1 MSVRPLLPAMFP
13 PRSENIFEKKTEEP
27 LLFKRFYC
35 IINYKNSLR
44 ESVHKGVFRTDEKH
58 LEKRSRQEPDHRRHS
73 RRLVRQRR
81 RAALDR
87 NAGQTLRSQQKHGF
101 TRSFRAARSRDRQA
115 RTRQGHPGDRT
126 ALQTPR
132 RSDRLRPALH
142 EPFWGEFTR
151 GIEDEL
157 REHADVTFRQTSLV
171 ESFLWTGEEIP
182 EHIRRGGLLL
192 LGTASEEF
200 VRRIRQSRIPF
211 ALVFDANP
219 AGKYPFFSVD
229 LEPAIDEIVARFA
242 RAGCS
247 RVAYIGTEGDHNMG
261 RENIN
266 RRKHRLF
273 NAALERHGL
282 PVLPELHSDCLHFM
296 RCGYRAIRELLEK
309 HRAPDAVFFASD
321 VLAPGGYKAL
331 HEAGLHVPEDVVAA
345 GCDNLEIGDYVVPPL
360 TTIEFDR
367 YGIGRAAASGL
378 VARLHGRES
387 IPSRFFPAA
396 IVNRESFPIQHS

>member
-1 MSVRPLLPAMFP
+1 MRSISKSEAVRNLIIEDIHAGWYASGDVLPSIETLAK
-13 PRSENIFEKKTEEP
+13 RFEVSKNTVSLALSGLREAGIVRLEHGKATRVTGQ
-27 LLFKRFYC
+27 LFKRHVEVIVY
-35 IINYKNSLR
+35 
-44 ESVHKGVFRTDEKH
+44 
-58 LEKRSRQEPDHRRHS
+58 
-73 RRLVRQRR
+73 
-81 RAALDR
+81 
-87 NAGQTLRSQQKHGF
+87 GQY
-101 TRSFRAARSRDRQA
+101 
-115 RTRQGHPGDRT
+115 
-126 ALQTPR
+126 
-132 RSDRLRPALH
+132 PALH
-142 EPFWGEFTR
+142 DPFWGEFTR
-151 GIEDEL
+151 VIGDEL

-171 ESFLWTGEEIP
+171 ESFLWTWEEIP
-182 EHIRRGGLLL
+182 EHIRRGCLLL
-192 LGTASEEF
+192 LGTASEEV

-266 RRKHRLF
+266 RSKHRLF

-331 HEAGLHVPEDVVAA
+331 HEAGLRVPEDVVAA

>member
-1 MSVRPLLPAMFP
+1 M
-13 PRSENIFEKKTEEP
+13 
-27 LLFKRFYC
+27 
-35 IINYKNSLR
+35 
-44 ESVHKGVFRTDEKH
+44 
-58 LEKRSRQEPDHRRHS
+58 
-73 RRLVRQRR
+73 
-81 RAALDR
+81 
-87 NAGQTLRSQQKHGF
+87 
-101 TRSFRAARSRDRQA
+101 
-115 RTRQGHPGDRT
+115 
-126 ALQTPR
+126 
-132 RSDRLRPALH
+132 
-142 EPFWGEFTR
+142 
-151 GIEDEL
+151 
-157 REHADVTFRQTSLV
+157 
-171 ESFLWTGEEIP
+171 
-182 EHIRRGGLLL
+182 
-192 LGTASEEF
+192 
-200 VRRIRQSRIPF
+200 RIRPGNI
-211 ALVFDANP
+211 
-219 AGKYPFFSVD
+219 
-229 LEPAIDEIVARFA
+229 RFA

-331 HEAGLHVPEDVVAA
+331 HEAGLRVPEDVVAA

>member
-1 MSVRPLLPAMFP
+1 MKIKAVRNLIIEDIHAGWYASGDALPSIETLAK
-13 PRSENIFEKKTEEP
+13 RFEVSKNTVSLALSGLREAGIVRLEHGKATRVTGQ
-27 LLFKRFYC
+27 LFKRHVEVIVY
-35 IINYKNSLR
+35 
-44 ESVHKGVFRTDEKH
+44 
-58 LEKRSRQEPDHRRHS
+58 
-73 RRLVRQRR
+73 
-81 RAALDR
+81 
-87 NAGQTLRSQQKHGF
+87 GQY
-101 TRSFRAARSRDRQA
+101 
-115 RTRQGHPGDRT
+115 
-126 ALQTPR
+126 
-132 RSDRLRPALH
+132 PALH
-142 EPFWGEFTR
+142 DPFWGEFTR
-151 GIEDEL
+151 GIGDEL

-331 HEAGLHVPEDVVAA
+331 HEAGLRVPEDVVAA
-345 GCDNLEIGDYVVPPL
+345 GS
-360 TTIEFDR
+360 TTSKSAITSCR
-367 YGIGRAAASGL
+367 
-378 VARLHGRES
+378 
-387 IPSRFFPAA
+387 PSRPSNSTVTGSGGQPHPGLSPGCTGGKASRPASSPQQSSTGNRFPYNTRDTKET
-396 IVNRESFPIQHS
+396 V